1 MGRLLEYSGITTK
14 IRAMK
19 SRLLTDSDYRELS
32 GTKSVTDALV
42 YLKKKPAYSLLF
54 ANRDERSLH
63 RNEIENILTKSVYM
77 DYQKLYRFASA
88 GQRKILDLYFGRYE
102 TSLIK
107 RCMRMVFDHR
117 DVNPDIDTFLDFFRM
132 HSDIDLAK
140 ISTSRTVEEFV
151 ENLKGSIYYEPLKRL
166 SGLDNPTL
174 WDYETAIDLFYFKSL
189 WDRREAAVKDKDD
202 LKIFEEAYGT
212 KNDLLNL
219 QWISRSKLKFH
230 LSPAQIYALLIPVHY
245 RLRRETIRS
254 LVEASGEEEFYAAL
268 RKTYYAR
275 HFSCFNP
282 SDLSETYACVRH
294 MVHARLAKQE
304 PYTIATM
311 IGYLYEKEHEIDRVT
326 SALEGIRYGLP
337 SEEILKYI

>member
-117 DVNPDIDTFLDFFRM
+117 DVNPDIDT
-132 HSDIDLAK
+132 
-140 ISTSRTVEEFV
+140 
-151 ENLKGSIYYEPLKRL
+151 
-166 SGLDNPTL
+166 
-174 WDYETAIDLFYFKSL
+174 
-189 WDRREAAVKDKDD
+189 
-202 LKIFEEAYGT
+202 
-212 KNDLLNL
+212 
-219 QWISRSKLKFH
+219 
-230 LSPAQIYALLIPVHY
+230 
-245 RLRRETIRS
+245 
-254 LVEASGEEEFYAAL
+254 
-268 RKTYYAR
+268 
-275 HFSCFNP
+275 
-282 SDLSETYACVRH
+282 
-294 MVHARLAKQE
+294 
-304 PYTIATM
+304 
-311 IGYLYEKEHEIDRVT
+311 
-326 SALEGIRYGLP
+326 
-337 SEEILKYI
+337 